1 MNVPESTPVEI
12 RPLPPETERPVM
24 VASLVEEAGN
34 KFPARGRTLPDS
46 GGITCME
53 AHELQPWENVT

>member
-12 RPLPPETERPVM
+12 GPLPPETERPVM
-24 VASLVEEAGN
+24 VVSLVEEAGN
-34 KFPARGRTLPDS
+34 KFPARGRTPPDS